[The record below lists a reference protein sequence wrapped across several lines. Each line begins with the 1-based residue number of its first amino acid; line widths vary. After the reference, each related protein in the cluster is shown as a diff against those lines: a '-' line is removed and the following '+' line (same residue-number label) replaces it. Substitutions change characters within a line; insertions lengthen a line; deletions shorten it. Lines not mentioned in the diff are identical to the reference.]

1 MTLIGIN
8 VTALMMFLRIY
19 AIYEGRKPVVTVLAI
34 LLLVECSVNAW
45 LLTYG
50 IGRSPCQFYDSKS

>member
-1 MTLIGIN
+1 MTVIGIN

-19 AIYEGRKPVVTVLAI
+19 AIYEGRKPVVIGVALI
-34 LLLVECSVNAW
+34 LLVECSVNAW

-50 IGRSPCQFYDSKS
+50 IGRSLRKMCDSGS